1 MLFMMVPSGVAV
13 RHDTDGPE
21 NAAGVTLITH
31 DPCTIVRNGINMLAV
46 PSASEHNLNMASIKD
61 LAALVARHVSRTGMA
76 STPIGRLSLFRADE
90 PTVPLPAVY
99 DASLCII
106 AQGAKRVSLGEQ
118 TLVYDA
124 AHYLLVSVDLPLVGH
139 VIQADHA
146 APYLCC
152 KIDIDQAV
160 LAELILAEG
169 GRAPKADLPA
179 LAVYRSDNDLI
190 DAAHRL
196 VRLLDEPHSIPALA
210 PLIEREILYR
220 LLTGPHGPALRYMA
234 VADSHLN
241 QVSRAIGMIRAG
253 FNQPLRIGD
262 IANAAGMSS
271 SSLHEHF
278 KAVTRMT
285 PLEYQKQ
292 LRLQEARR
300 LMLSEGT
307 TASSAGFAVGY
318 ESPSQFNREYARL
331 FGAPPRRDIDQ
342 LQLSGNLLTP
352 V

>member
-1 MLFMMVPSGVAV
+1 
-13 RHDTDGPE
+13 
-21 NAAGVTLITH
+21 
-31 DPCTIVRNGINMLAV
+31 
-46 PSASEHNLNMASIKD
+46 
-61 LAALVARHVSRTGMA
+61 
-76 STPIGRLSLFRADE
+76 
-90 PTVPLPAVY
+90 
-99 DASLCII
+99 
-106 AQGAKRVSLGEQ
+106 VSLGQ
-118 TLVYDA
+118 KSLIYDA

-139 VIQADHA
+139 VIQADRDI
-146 APYLCC
+146 PYLCC
-152 KIDIDQAV
+152 KIDIDQGV
-160 LAELILAEG
+160 LADLILAEG

-179 LAVYRSDNDLI
+179 LAVYRSDHDLI
-190 DAAHRL
+190 DAACRL
-196 VRLLDEPHSIPALA
+196 MRLLDRPDSIPALA

-220 LLTGPHGPALRYMA
+220 LLTGPHGPDLRYMA

-241 QVSRAIGMIRAG
+241 QVSRAIATIRTG
-253 FNQPLRIGD
+253 FDQPLRIGD
-262 IANAAGMSS
+262 IATAAGMSP

-278 KAVTRMT
+278 KAVTKMT

-300 LMLSEGT
+300 LMLSGGT

-331 FGAPPRRDIDQ
+331 FGAPPRRDIEQ

>member
-1 MLFMMVPSGVAV
+1 MIG
-13 RHDTDGPE
+13 R
-21 NAAGVTLITH
+21 IC
-31 DPCTIVRNGINMLAV
+31 CTILRNDDAVLA
-46 PSASEHNLNMASIKD
+46 SAGGSEHNFRMSSIAD
-61 LAALVARHVSRTGMA
+61 LAALVARHVPRTGMV
-76 STPIGRLSLFRADE
+76 STPLHRLSLFRADE

-106 AQGAKRVSLGEQ
+106 AQGSKRVSLGEQ
-118 TLVYDA
+118 SLVYDA

-139 VIQADHA
+139 VIQADRG

-160 LAELILAEG
+160 LADLVLAEG
-169 GRAPKADLPA
+169 GRAPKAELPA
-179 LAVYRSDNDLI
+179 LAVYRSDDDLI
-190 DAAHRL
+190 DAACRL
-196 VRLLDEPHSIPALA
+196 MRLLDQPGSIPALA

-220 LLTGPHGPALRYMA
+220 LLTGPPGPGLRYMA

-241 QVSRAIGMIRAG
+241 QVSRAIATIRTG
-253 FNQPLRIGD
+253 FDQQLRIGD
-262 IANAAGMSS
+262 IAAAAGMSS

-278 KAVTRMT
+278 KAVTKMT

-300 LMLSEGT
+300 LMLSGGT
-307 TASSAGFAVGY
+307 TASSAGFTVGY

-331 FGAPPRRDIDQ
+331 FGAPPRRDIER

>member
-1 MLFMMVPSGVAV
+1 MLVKAGNSG
-13 RHDTDGPE
+13 HSPLMST
-21 NAAGVTLITH
+21 IT
-31 DPCTIVRNGINMLAV
+31 
-46 PSASEHNLNMASIKD
+46 D
-61 LAALVARHVSRTGMA
+61 LATLVARHVPRTGMV
-76 STPIGRLSLFRADE
+76 STAIDGLSLFRADE

-118 TLVYDA
+118 SLLYDA

-139 VIQADHA
+139 VIQADRD

-160 LAELILAEG
+160 LADLILAEG

-179 LAVYRSDNDLI
+179 LAVYRSDDDLV
-190 DAAHRL
+190 DAACRL
-196 VRLLDEPHSIPALA
+196 VRLLDRPDSIAALA

-220 LLTGPHGPALRYMA
+220 LLMGPHGATLRYMA

-241 QVSRAIGMIRAG
+241 QVSRAIATIRTG
-253 FNQPLRIGD
+253 FDRQLRIGD
-262 IANAAGMSS
+262 IATAAGMSS

-278 KAVTRMT
+278 KAVTKMT

-300 LMLSEGT
+300 LMLSAGT
-307 TASSAGFAVGY
+307 TASGAGFAVGY

-331 FGAPPRRDIDQ
+331 FGAPPRRDIEQ
-342 LQLSGNLLTP
+342 LQRSGNLLTP